1 VGTLVAAVVDPGATL
16 VLKEGKAVM
25 ANNPYSDREVLDIFI
40 ETVEELQ
47 ASEFAKQIKG
57 GIRVGLKAGNA
68 VIISEL
74 AGPDREALK
83 AFLLTL
89 RFFRQNNEETSLR
102 NMATRVA
109 GLNVDQGLKDEF
121 LTSRDNFN
129 AFLDGPLAVPVN
141 GVGADSKRDVF
152 ESFLY
157 GVYAHANP
165 DHRRRVKGWEKL
177 PFYADLE
184 AQFLLTVAHFTAAV
198 TSMAE
203 TCRKMLAS
211 GAV

>member
-1 VGTLVAAVVDPGATL
+1 
-16 VLKEGKAVM
+16 M
-25 ANNPYSDREVLDIFI
+25 AQKGQTSSTYTDREVLEIFI

-47 ASEFAKQIKG
+47 SSEFAKQSKG
-57 GIRVGLKAGNA
+57 GVRVGLKAGNG

-74 AGPDREALK
+74 VGPEREALK

-102 NMATRVA
+102 NMAARVG

-129 AFLDGPLAVPVN
+129 TFLDGPLAVPVQ

-165 DHRRRVKGWEKL
+165 DHRRRVKGWEQL
-177 PFYADLE
+177 PFYADLQ
-184 AQFLLTVAHFTAAV
+184 AQFMVIVAHFMAAV
-198 TSMAE
+198 TKMAE
-203 TCRKMLAS
+203 TCRKMLAK
-211 GAV
+211 GKV